1 MKKLFLIAF
10 VGLLIPSIVLGA
22 IGVGVGTGKII
33 VDGEL
38 HAGTIYQVDPVTV
51 LNTGDEPSDYELAIT
66 YHAEQPEMWPDGE
79 WFNFS
84 PSNFHLEPA
93 EAQIV
98 NINLNIPI
106 KAVPGD
112 YFAFVE
118 AHPVVP
124 ANTTGG
130 AHINVAAATKFYFS
144 VAPDN
149 IFQGMYYRILSLFH
163 NSAPW
168 GYIILAVIVMAILL
182 TIFKK
187 HFKFNLSVK
196 RK

>member
-1 MKKLFLIAF
+1 MKKVLLTVFALLF
-10 VGLLIPSIVLGA
+10 VPSIVLGA

-66 YHAEQPEMWPDGE
+66 YHSDQQEMWPDGE
-79 WFNFS
+79 WFSFS
-84 PSNFHLEPA
+84 PSTFHLKPGE
-93 EAQIV
+93 V
-98 NINLNIPI
+98 KVVDINLNIPI
-106 KAVPGD
+106 KAVPGN

-118 AHPVVP
+118 AHPVVL

-130 AHINVAAATKFYFS
+130 ARINVAAATKFYFS
-144 VAPDN
+144 IAPDN